1 MPPLPCGGAHPNL
14 LMRQHPISPVTEP
27 MQYRAIGVVRGQ
39 YVPTDADHPTRGV
52 IRTAEGDEIEAVV
65 LGRLLTLMRRHLD
78 AEQPHLWVVYPRIR
92 EPNNLHL
99 QMVGVWEPSS
109 LDPEAASEGAADVL
123 PEGDDY
129 FSIRGELIYTRPES
143 GELVIKV
150 RQQPRPDGSRPVPFK
165 LQLRGAIPLE
175 HLRHF
180 VSLDVRRQG
189 QTLNLESFEV
199 IGPLAQRG
207 NRGGKRRRGS
217 EDGGA
222 RRGDRRPVPAA
233 GAAAEPGE
241 VQRPGPRSRA
251 IIRPSR

>member
-1 MPPLPCGGAHPNL
+1 
-14 LMRQHPISPVTEP
+14 MRQHPISPVTEP

-39 YVPTDADHPTRGV
+39 YVPTDADHPTRGL
-52 IRTAEGDEIEAVV
+52 IRTVEGDDIEAVV

-78 AEQPHLWVVYPRIR
+78 ADQPHLWVVYPRIR
-92 EPNNLHL
+92 EQDSLHL

-109 LDPEAASEGAADVL
+109 LDPEAAGDRTADVL

-165 LQLRGAIPLE
+165 LQLRGVIPLE

-180 VSLDVRRQG
+180 VSLEVRRQG
-189 QTLNLESFEV
+189 QSLTLESFEV

-217 EDGGA
+217 EDGAA
-222 RRGDRRPVPAA
+222 RRERRPVASQA
-233 GAAAEPGE
+233 AAAESAE
-241 VQRPGPRSRA
+241 SQRPGPRSRA